1 MATIPQVYMP
11 SYMPPYDMSDISSML
26 NINNTDIPT
35 LAKIY
40 FTNKLFKFMLN
51 CKNFL
56 ATNPKFMVTVKNKIS
71 ELEQESQLIKFAK
84 INLTQDFIKTL
95 KMTKEIIASIEKN

>member
-1 MATIPQVYMP
+1 
-11 SYMPPYDMSDISSML
+11 
-26 NINNTDIPT
+26 
-35 LAKIY
+35 
-40 FTNKLFKFMLN
+40 MLN